1 MALSA
6 KGRNYISVAVSVL
19 IAAMAC
25 GLFAKWNQNP
35 LTRLHPAQGTDQM
48 AKRKAKAKS
57 SSVIDTSMLTDFF
70 SSPTGRQ
77 LLADIVMAAAGAAA
91 AALLASNRG
100 TKAMGKA
107 AMAEAQSAVLGVI
120 MNAAQGT
127 GGRKAIARRP
137 R

>member
-1 MALSA
+1 
-6 KGRNYISVAVSVL
+6 
-19 IAAMAC
+19 
-25 GLFAKWNQNP
+25 
-35 LTRLHPAQGTDQM
+35 M

-77 LLADIVMAAAGAAA
+77 LLADIVMAAASAAA